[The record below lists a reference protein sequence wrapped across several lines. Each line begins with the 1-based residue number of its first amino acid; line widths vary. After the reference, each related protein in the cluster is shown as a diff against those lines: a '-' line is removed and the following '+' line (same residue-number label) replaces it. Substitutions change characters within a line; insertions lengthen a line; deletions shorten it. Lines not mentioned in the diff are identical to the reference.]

1 MTFSYKHT
9 IHFIVFTLV
18 TLSCSPP
25 TSLILFF
32 FPACPS
38 SPFKTSCC
46 CWWWWW
52 WCCCCCCCCW
62 WWWCCWHCWWWWWPF
77 ITVVCR
83 GIGQGYLQEHRDQCL
98 QPWRKLCL
106 LLSSTTSCHRLSGSV
121 GGELMS
127 PSPSRAGWGQTQSY
141 RHLVQNHRVWWL
153 WHGQETVFHK
163 HFTPSFIIN
172 PSLFYG
178 SLILEVGNVR
188 WFT

>member
-62 WWWCCWHCWWWWWPF
+62 WWWCCWRCWWWWWPF

-121 GGELMS
+121 GRGAHEPLPLQGRMGTD
-127 PSPSRAGWGQTQSY
+127 PILQTPCAESQSVMTMTWPGNSVPQTL
-141 RHLVQNHRVWWL
+141 HSF
-153 WHGQETVFHK
+153 FH
-163 HFTPSFIIN
+163 
-172 PSLFYG
+172 Y
-178 SLILEVGNVR
+178 
-188 WFT
+188 